1 MANPEVDSPA
11 LRLVES
17 LRHELKSGKKD
28 CQSEVIVLFKKIFGA
43 IDENTDTPNVNRGLD
58 DLAQE
63 VHGLEAK
70 LSLVT
75 KERDHLVDTVQSLR
89 AEIRD
94 SIQYTLESSRKCS

>member
-1 MANPEVDSPA
+1 MANPEVNSSA
-11 LRLVES
+11 LRLLES

-28 CQSEVIVLFKKIFGA
+28 CQSEVIVLFKKIFSA

-75 KERDHLVDTVQSLR
+75 KERDHLVVTVQSLR

-94 SIQYTLESSRKCS
+94 SIQYTLESSQKCS